1 MAATLGGGVV
11 AALLCVLLGRIA
23 AGFPPEWVESWS
35 AAAPASL
42 RPFLE
47 ELAHGF
53 APDLNQDDM
62 PTAAFLAVQGALWI
76 VMFCTGWQLLRRPD
90 SPVVLVTIL
99 GFALLFRLLLLP
111 VQPIHSADAYRYLWD
126 GKSTLAGVN
135 PYLYEPAALVMRER
149 GIDKPTEIDGR
160 FYRGRPWTQ
169 SDEQRLDRLAALRD
183 GNPEL
188 YERITDAN
196 LPSADPPFAQGC
208 FALASRLFGSSTL
221 GFKSV
226 VVFFDLG
233 VIVLLLRLL
242 KRLGLRRSGVIFY
255 AWSPIVLMTF
265 ANAGHW
271 DSIPLFVFL
280 GSISLAMRRKTW
292 EGSLVLATA
301 GLGQAGLLAQV
312 PVLFRLSWRH
322 LLAWLFIGLL
332 VAGAFAP
339 FVVWQNAELAPIL
352 NGLRWTE
359 SQQPALP
366 GVFLAVERLCGAI
379 VPTRADSGLLA
390 LVFCG
395 LLFAVFLILRTS
407 RPVPD
412 HRSVLRKSFA
422 VAASLFLLSPAAS
435 PGQMVW
441 VIPFLCAFPK
451 PSWLLLML
459 TIQAT
464 YLQFHTDYSGL
475 GSPSA
480 VIPWVHLAVW
490 GSFFLVCLLDPVL
503 VRVLDRPVSAPEPD
517 SDPDPVL
524 PS

>member
-23 AGFPPEWVESWS
+23 AGFPVELVESWT

-42 RPFLE
+42 RPFVE

-53 APDLNQDDM
+53 SPDLNQDDM
-62 PTAAFLAVQGALWI
+62 PTAAFLAVQVALWI
-76 VMFCTGWQLLRRPD
+76 VMWCTGWQLLRRPD
-90 SPVVLVTIL
+90 SPAVLVTIL
-99 GFALLFRLLLLP
+99 GFALIFRLLLIP
-111 VQPIHSADAYRYLWD
+111 VEPIHSSNSYRYLWD
-126 GKSTLAGVN
+126 GKSTLAGIN
-135 PYLYEPAALVMRER
+135 PYLYEPAALMMRER
-149 GIDKPTEIDGR
+149 RIDKPVEIDGR
-160 FYRGRPWTQ
+160 FYRGRPWTP
-169 SDEQRLDRLAALRD
+169 SDEHRLNRLASLRD
-183 GNPEL
+183 ESPEL
-188 YERITDAN
+188 HDRITDGN
-196 LPSADPPFAQGC
+196 LPTPHPPFAQGC
-208 FALASRLFGSSTL
+208 FALASRLFGDSTA
-221 GFKSV
+221 GFKCV

-255 AWSPIVLMTF
+255 AWSPIVLITF

-280 GSISLAMRRKTW
+280 GTISLAMRRKTW
-292 EGSLVLATA
+292 AGSVVLATA
-301 GLGQAGLLAQV
+301 ALGQPGLFAQV
-312 PVLFRLSWRH
+312 PVLFRPSWRH

-339 FVVWQNAELAPIL
+339 FALWQSAELAPIL

-359 SQQPALP
+359 SLEPALP
-366 GVFLAVERLCGAI
+366 GVFLVVERLCGAI
-379 VPTRADSGLLA
+379 VPTNEDSGFLA
-390 LVFCG
+390 LVFCALISG
-395 LLFAVFLILRTS
+395 VFLIWRTS

-422 VAASLFLLSPAAS
+422 IAASLFLLSPAAS
-435 PGQMVW
+435 PWQMVW

-451 PSWLLLML
+451 PSWILLML

-464 YLQFHTDYSGL
+464 YLQFHTDYGDF
-475 GSPSA
+475 GSLA
-480 VIPWVHLAVW
+480 GVIPWVHLAVW
-490 GSFFLVCLLDPVL
+490 GSFFLFCLLDPVL